1 MSLKTFKE
9 NFISPYD
16 CYIPFMNRTLTAAT
30 VREVFSK
37 IFPAMTGI
45 MEGANLSGDLENP
58 GNMNHYLFIRS

>member
-1 MSLKTFKE
+1 
-9 NFISPYD
+9 
-16 CYIPFMNRTLTAAT
+16 MNRTLTAAT